1 MFVTIV
7 ALTTLGALPS
17 VDADFVR
24 SASQANQTEI
34 ELGKL
39 AVQKGSTPEI
49 RKLGQTMIDDH
60 TKVGDQ
66 LRGIAQRQGFTLP
79 TQMTFDQRSIVDRLN
94 GLEGSEFDRAYV
106 DQMKINHQSAISL
119 FQNEAENG
127 IDPQVKS
134 FAKTTLPSLHHHQEL
149 VNRNAQK
156 L

>member
-7 ALTTLGALPS
+7 ALSTLGALPS

-24 SASQANQTEI
+24 SAAQANQAEI
-34 ELGKL
+34 EMGRL

-49 RKLGQTMIDDH
+49 RQLGQTMIDDH
-60 TKVGDQ
+60 SKVGDQ
-66 LRGIAQRQGFTLP
+66 LRGVAHRENFTLP
-79 TQMTFDQRSIVDRLN
+79 TRLTFDQRSIVERLN
-94 GLEGSEFDRAYV
+94 GLEGAEFDRAYV

-119 FQNEAENG
+119 FQNEADNG
-127 IDPQVKS
+127 INPRVKN
-134 FAKTTLPSLHHHQEL
+134 FARVTLPSLHHHQEM